1 MAFTYPRVD
10 QISVFYRTPTDKK
23 PKLRQINV
31 STDDHELAISSV
43 ANQLKMDMEV
53 YLKPILAVIEGG
65 KQ

>member
-1 MAFTYPRVD
+1 MAFTYPHVD

-31 STDDHELAISSV
+31 STDDHKLAISSV
-43 ANQLKMDMEV
+43 ASQLKMDMED
-53 YLKPILAVIEGG
+53 YIKPILAAIEGG